1 MRKELSN
8 IRYYLEELALN
19 NSEPAFKALYYAY
32 SDRIMRY
39 IYMYVKSYEVAEE
52 LVSDVF
58 FAVWEN
64 RKKIDEI
71 NDFNAYLYRIA
82 KFKTL
87 NHLRIN
93 QLEYVDIDRLS
104 IDLFACIK
112 TTPEDDFISK
122 EWIAMANEAIEQLP
136 PKSKLA
142 FKLVRE
148 DGMKYKDVAD
158 HLGVSVKTVESLLSA
173 AVKKI
178 RKIVPPLH

>member
-19 NSEPAFKALYYAY
+19 NSEPAFKALYYTY

-39 IYMYVKSYEVAEE
+39 IYMYVKSHEVAEE

-64 RKKIDEI
+64 RKKIHEI

-93 QLEYVDIDRLS
+93 QPEY
-104 IDLFACIK
+104 
-112 TTPEDDFISK
+112 
-122 EWIAMANEAIEQLP
+122 
-136 PKSKLA
+136 
-142 FKLVRE
+142 
-148 DGMKYKDVAD
+148 
-158 HLGVSVKTVESLLSA
+158 
-173 AVKKI
+173 
-178 RKIVPPLH
+178 